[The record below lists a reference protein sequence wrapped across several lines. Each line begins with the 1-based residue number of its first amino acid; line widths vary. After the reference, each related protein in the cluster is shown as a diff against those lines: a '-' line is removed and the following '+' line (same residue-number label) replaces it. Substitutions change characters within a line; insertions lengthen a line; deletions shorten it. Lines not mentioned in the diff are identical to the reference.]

1 MPARTGG
8 SHRPPLRSGRSG
20 HAGPWQPVVA
30 RALESRGA
38 PLARLRLASLRTTLA
53 GTRVPRRTA
62 GSAAPRF
69 ATHRPGGLLTAR
81 VAPLARL
88 RLASLPTTLAGTRV
102 PLRHRWL
109 GCASLRYHR
118 SSRGR
123 SSRAAHRWLGCASLR
138 YPQTWR
144 ALGVARGT
152 AGSAAP
158 RFATTGPR
166 AGARV
171 PRCTAGSA
179 APRFATTGRRAG
191 ARVARR
197 TAGSAAP
204 RFAIPGRR
212 AGARVARC
220 TAGSAAPRFAT
231 YRRQGNRPGGG
242 RFGGG

>member
-1 MPARTGG
+1 VGSNPAYPTSGGLCPRMPARTGG

-88 RLASLPTTLAGTRV
+88 RLASLPTDL
-102 PLRHRWL
+102 
-109 GCASLRYHR
+109 
-118 SSRGR
+118 
-123 SSRAAHRWLGCASLR
+123 
-138 YPQTWR
+138 
-144 ALGVARGT
+144 
-152 AGSAAP
+152 
-158 RFATTGPR
+158 

-171 PRCTAGSA
+171 ARGTAGSA